1 MPPSSAGSG
10 RKIAC
15 WTLSLI
21 LMSAL
26 SRRLR
31 ITAASTAS
39 APATATMPMR
49 AASILLPAVPVTP
62 ATTKHRARA

>member
-1 MPPSSAGSG
+1 MPPISAGSG

-21 LMSAL
+21 LMSAP

-31 ITAASTAS
+31 ITATSTAS
-39 APATATMPMR
+39 APATATMAMR
-49 AASILLPAVPVTP
+49 YHSIVLPAVPVTP
-62 ATTKHRARA
+62 ATTPHRTSA